1 MSNLFTARRRLKNE
15 YNKDTDH
22 RLTSW
27 LHKLHIGVAMKLG
40 IVLVLVIATLL
51 ITASFLLSS
60 FLSDALENS
69 SLEVIK
75 SNTRIF
81 HNTITTEYKRVMRD
95 AERYSNVYINNYQNV
110 AKKSLHEMDAE
121 ELKAVLSDVNTNAN
135 FTELT
140 SVFASTFVRQGER
153 FVRVS
158 TSLQGKEGKLA
169 TATVLS
175 SENPALPGLMKDK
188 PYSGVVTLYGKQF
201 ISHYEP
207 IADKY
212 GQVVG
217 AVAVGFEVKLALQPV
232 IKELLSVH
240 IGEGGYAWVLDAGF
254 DPGMMLAH
262 PTLANQHVEN
272 ITDANGYKRF
282 ADILEKKNGV
292 VYYHAITGYG
302 GSASRPKVAV
312 FEYIDGLNW
321 IVATTCHV
329 DDLSKSSNLVRNTLL
344 TFTLLL
350 LPVILLLIAA
360 TSRFLISRRLNNVLH
375 ISQTIAEGD
384 LTVKVDVDHNDE
396 IGELLQANEVMR
408 SCLHRLVG
416 DMVSHAHQVHE
427 AALNITEAVDGQAST
442 SVEMSS
448 SVAEIT
454 STMEELSASSTQI
467 AEHSRAVVDIAN
479 VTLEDCNK
487 GSESMNELLSR
498 MADIDKDN
506 QQSMREIMMLGNKSK
521 EISRVMVIINSV
533 ADQTKLIAF
542 NAALEAS
549 SAGES
554 GKRFSVVAAE
564 IRRLADSVTESTFE
578 IENKISEIQ
587 NAISR
592 LVLNAEKGGESIKA
606 GASACKVSAERLND
620 IVATAEQT
628 STAALQI
635 SLSTQQQ
642 KTASNQ
648 VVMALR
654 EIVVASNYTSQ
665 SIKDILSVS
674 QDMTQL
680 SNALNTAAKTFKL
693 TDAHDEPA

>member
-1 MSNLFTARRRLKNE
+1 MRKFLTIQRPSDVEETKGSENF
-15 YNKDTDH
+15 
-22 RLTSW
+22 LTSW
-27 LHKLHIGVAMKLG
+27 LHKLHVGVAMKLG
-40 IVLVLVIATLL
+40 LMLVACIAVLL
-51 ITASFLLSS
+51 IGASFLLSS
-60 FLSDALENS
+60 YLAKQLQDNALEV
-69 SLEVIK
+69 LR

-81 HNTITTEYKRVMRD
+81 HNNIVTEYKRVTRD
-95 AERYSNVYINNYQNV
+95 AERYSNVYINNYQNMSPV
-110 AKKSLHEMDAE
+110 PLRSLGTE
-121 ELKAVLSDVNTNAN
+121 ELKALLSDTRINAH

-140 SVFASTFVRQGER
+140 SVFASTFIREGEQ

-158 TSLQGKEGKLA
+158 TTLQGKEGKIA

-175 SENPALPGLMKDK
+175 HDNPALAGLIKNK

-207 IADKY
+207 ITDKF

-217 AVAVGFEVKLALQPV
+217 AVAIGFDVKLALQPV
-232 IKELLSVH
+232 IKELLAVH
-240 IGEGGYAWVLDAGF
+240 IGEGGYAYVLDAGF
-254 DPGMMLAH
+254 SPGMMVAH

-272 ITDANGYKRF
+272 ITDAHGYKRY
-282 ADILEKKNGV
+282 ADIMALKNGT
-292 VYYHAITGYG
+292 VYYETVSGYG
-302 GSASRPKVAV
+302 AAPRKRVAV
-312 FEYIDGLNW
+312 FEYIDGINW
-321 IVATTCHV
+321 IISTTSYV
-329 DDLSKSSNLVRNTLL
+329 DDVARSSNLVRNSLL
-344 TFTLLL
+344 MFSVLLM
-350 LPVILLLIAA
+350 PVILLLIAA
-360 TSRFLISRRLNNVLH
+360 TSRILISRRLNKVLR
-375 ISQTIAEGD
+375 ISQSIAQGD
-384 LTVKVDVDHNDE
+384 LTVNVQVDHNDE
-396 IGELLQANEVMR
+396 IGDLLSANEQMR
-408 SCLHRLVG
+408 QSLHALVG
-416 DMVSHAHQVHE
+416 GVVSHARRVHE

-442 SVEMSS
+442 SVETSS

-479 VTLEDCNK
+479 VTLDDCNK
-487 GSESMNELLSR
+487 GSDSMGELLTR
-498 MADIDKDN
+498 MADIDSDN

-521 EISRVMVIINSV
+521 EISRVMIIINNV

-542 NAALEAS
+542 NAALEAA

-564 IRRLADSVTESTFE
+564 IRRLADSVTESTYE

-587 NAISR
+587 NSINR
-592 LVLNAEKGGESIKA
+592 LVLNAEKGSNSIKA
-606 GASACKVSAERLND
+606 GTKACKVSSERLHD

-628 STAALQI
+628 STAAMQI

-665 SIKDILSVS
+665 SIKDILAIS

-680 SNALNTAAKTFKL
+680 SNELNHASQSFKL
-693 TDAHDEPA
+693 TDGPDEHA

>member
-1 MSNLFTARRRLKNE
+1 MHRFLNMQSRSEVEQATGTENFFTALL
-15 YNKDTDH
+15 H
-22 RLTSW
+22 RL
-27 LHKLHIGVAMKLG
+27 HVGVAMKLG
-40 IVLVLVIATLL
+40 LMLVSCIAVLLVG
-51 ITASFLLSS
+51 ASFLLSS
-60 FLSDALENS
+60 YLSTQLQNNALEV
-69 SLEVIK
+69 LR

-81 HNTITTEYKRVMRD
+81 HNNILTEYKRVTRD
-95 AERYSNVYINNYQNV
+95 AERYSNVYINNYQNMSP
-110 AKKSLHEMDAE
+110 APMHSLDGEQ
-121 ELKAVLSDVNTNAN
+121 LKALLSDTKINAH

-140 SVFASTFVRQGER
+140 SVFASTFVREGEQ

-158 TSLQGKEGKLA
+158 TSLQGKEGRIA

-175 SENPALPGLMKDK
+175 NDNPALTELIKNK
-188 PYSGVVTLYGKQF
+188 PYSGVVVLYGKQF

-217 AVAVGFEVKLALQPV
+217 AVAIGFDVKQALQPV
-232 IKELLSVH
+232 IKELLAVH
-240 IGEGGYAWVLDAGF
+240 IGEGGYAYVMDAGF
-254 DPGMMLAH
+254 SPGTMVSH

-272 ITDANGYKRF
+272 ITDAQGYKRF
-282 ADILEKKNGV
+282 SDILAKKNGTI
-292 VYYHAITGYG
+292 YYETVSGYG
-302 GSASRPKVAV
+302 AAPRQRVAV
-312 FEYIDGLNW
+312 FEHIEGINW
-321 IVATTCHV
+321 IVATTSYV
-329 DDLSKSSNLVRNTLL
+329 DDVAKSSNLVRNS
-344 TFTLLL
+344 LLL
-350 LPVILLLIAA
+350 FSLLLMPVILLLITV
-360 TSRFLISRRLNNVLH
+360 TSRILISKRLNNVLK
-375 ISQTIAEGD
+375 ISQSIAQGD
-384 LTVKVDVDHNDE
+384 LTVDVHVDHQDE
-396 IGELLQANEVMR
+396 IGDLLRANEMMR
-408 SCLHRLVG
+408 ASLHALVG
-416 DMVSHAHQVHE
+416 GVVSHAQHVHE

-442 SVEMSS
+442 SVETSS

-479 VTLEDCNK
+479 VTLDDCNK
-487 GSESMNELLSR
+487 GSDSMGELLTR
-498 MADIDKDN
+498 MADIDSDN

-521 EISRVMVIINSV
+521 EISRVMVIINNV

-542 NAALEAS
+542 NAALEAA

-587 NAISR
+587 NSINR
-592 LVLNAEKGGESIKA
+592 LVLNAEKGSNSIKA
-606 GASACKVSAERLND
+606 GTKACKVSSDRLHD

-628 STAALQI
+628 STAAMQI

-665 SIKDILSVS
+665 SIKDILSIS

-680 SNALNTAAKTFKL
+680 SEELNQAAGSFKL
-693 TDAHDEPA
+693 TDNPDAKA

>member
-1 MSNLFTARRRLKNE
+1 MSNFFKFQRHGEAENSKGT
-15 YNKDTDH
+15 DTF
-22 RLTSW
+22 LTSW
-27 LHKLHIGVAMKLG
+27 LHKLRVGVAIKLG
-40 IVLVLVIATLL
+40 IMLVLFIAILL
-51 ITASFLLSS
+51 IGASFLLSS
-60 FLSDALENS
+60 YLSKQLES
-69 SLEVIK
+69 TSLEVLS

-81 HNTITTEYKRVMRD
+81 HNNISTEFKRVMRD
-95 AERYSNVYINNYQNV
+95 AERYTNVYINNYQNV
-110 AKKSLHEMDAE
+110 ASKPLRTMDAE
-121 ELKAVLSDVNTNAN
+121 ELKALLSDTHINSH

-140 SVFASTFVRQGER
+140 SVFASTFVREGEQ

-158 TSLQGKEGKLA
+158 TSLQGKEGKIA

-175 SENPALPGLMKDK
+175 HDNPALASLLKDK
-188 PYSGVVTLYGKQF
+188 SYSGVVVLYGRQF

-217 AVAVGFEVKLALQPV
+217 AVAVGFDVKLALQPV
-232 IKELLSVH
+232 IKELLGVH
-240 IGEGGYAWVLDAGF
+240 IGDGGYAYVLDAGF
-254 DPGMMLAH
+254 TPGTMVAH
-262 PTLANQHVEN
+262 PTLVNQQVEN

-282 ADILEKKNGV
+282 ADMLARKNGTI
-292 VYYHAITGYG
+292 YYDTVSGYG
-302 GSASRPKVAV
+302 AAPRKKVSV
-312 FEYIDGLNW
+312 FEYIDGINW
-321 IVATTCHV
+321 IVATTSYV
-329 DDLSKSSNLVRNTLL
+329 DDVARSSNLVRNSLL
-344 TFTLLL
+344 TFSLLL
-350 LPVILLLIAA
+350 MPIILLVIAV
-360 TSRFLISRRLNNVLH
+360 TSRFLISRRLNNVLA
-375 ISQTIAEGD
+375 ISRSIAKGD
-384 LTVKVDVDHNDE
+384 LTVDIHVDHNDE
-396 IGELLQANEVMR
+396 IGELLTANEMMR
-408 SCLHRLVG
+408 ASLHSLVG
-416 DMVSHAHQVHE
+416 DMVSHAQHVHE

-442 SVEMSS
+442 SVETSS

-479 VTLEDCNK
+479 VTLQDCNK
-487 GSESMNELLSR
+487 GSDSMGELLNR
-498 MADIDKDN
+498 MSDIDSDN

-521 EISRVMVIINSV
+521 EISRVMVIINNV

-587 NAISR
+587 NSINR
-592 LVLNAEKGGESIKA
+592 LVLNAEKGSNSIKA
-606 GASACKVSAERLND
+606 GTKACKVSAERLHD

-628 STAALQI
+628 STAAMQI

-665 SIKDILSVS
+665 SIKDILAIS
-674 QDMTQL
+674 QDMTEL
-680 SNALNTAAKTFKL
+680 SNDLNKASRSFKL
-693 TDAHDEPA
+693 TDNLDERA

>member
-1 MSNLFTARRRLKNE
+1 MSHLFKFKSQEEAEYSATRESGLTA
-15 YNKDTDH
+15 
-22 RLTSW
+22 W
-27 LHKLHIGVAMKLG
+27 LHKLHVGVAMKLG
-40 IVLVLVIATLL
+40 LMLVACIGVLLVG
-51 ITASFLLSS
+51 ASFLLSNY
-60 FLSDALENS
+60 LSTQLESNALEV
-69 SLEVIK
+69 LR

-81 HNTITTEYKRVMRD
+81 HNNILTEYKRVTRD
-95 AERYSNVYINNYQNV
+95 AERYSNVYINNYQNMSSV
-110 AKKSLHEMDAE
+110 PLHSMDAE
-121 ELKAVLSDVNTNAN
+121 PLKALLNDKSINAH

-140 SVFASTFVRQGER
+140 SVFASTFVREGDQ

-158 TSLQGKEGKLA
+158 TSLQGKEGRIA
-169 TATVLS
+169 TSTVLS
-175 SENPALPGLMKDK
+175 HDNPALAELARNK
-188 PYSGVVTLYGKQF
+188 PFTGVVVLYGKQF

-217 AVAVGFEVKLALQPV
+217 AVAIGFDVKLALQPV
-232 IKELLSVH
+232 IKELLAVH
-240 IGEGGYAWVLDAGF
+240 IGEGGYAYVLDAGF
-254 DPGMMLAH
+254 NPGHMVAH
-262 PTLANQHVEN
+262 PTLANQNVEN
-272 ITDANGYKRF
+272 ITDAHGYKRY
-282 ADILEKKNGV
+282 ADILARKNGTI
-292 VYYHAITGYG
+292 YYETVSGYG
-302 GSASRPKVAV
+302 AAPRKRVSV
-312 FEYIDGLNW
+312 FEHIEGINW
-321 IVATTCHV
+321 IIATTSYV
-329 DDLSKSSNLVRNTLL
+329 DDVAKSSNLVRNS
-344 TFTLLL
+344 LLL
-350 LPVILLLIAA
+350 FSVLLMPVILLLIAG
-360 TSRFLISRRLNNVLH
+360 TSRILISRRLNNVLKV
-375 ISQTIAEGD
+375 SQSIAQGD
-384 LTVKVDVDHNDE
+384 LSVDVHVDHNDE
-396 IGELLQANEVMR
+396 IGDLLSANEKMR
-408 SCLHRLVG
+408 ASLHALVG
-416 DMVSHAHQVHE
+416 EVVSHAHHVHE

-442 SVEMSS
+442 SVETSS

-487 GSESMNELLSR
+487 GSDSMGELLTR
-498 MADIDKDN
+498 MADIDSDN

-521 EISRVMVIINSV
+521 EISRVMVIINNV

-587 NAISR
+587 NSINR
-592 LVLNAEKGGESIKA
+592 LVLNAEKGSNSIKA
-606 GASACKVSAERLND
+606 GTKACKVSADRLHD

-628 STAALQI
+628 STAAMQI

-665 SIKDILSVS
+665 SIKDILSIS

-680 SNALNTAAKTFKL
+680 SKELNQATGSFKL
-693 TDAHDEPA
+693 TDNPDDPT